1 MRDRDTTICL
11 GGGGGSPD
19 KQVKNSYILQ
29 NNSILL
35 IILKVF
41 GGGKARVPFEK
52 NKFNVPVFLL
62 KNRKKAPFFPLTS
75 NYVPM
80 FLEENLSWSCIPVQ
94 FVAMFPCSRKPLVDP
109 D

>member
-1 MRDRDTTICL
+1 MQDRDTTICL
-11 GGGGGSPD
+11 GGGGSPD

-35 IILKVF
+35 IILKF
-41 GGGKARVPFEK
+41 LGGGARPVFPLRK
-52 NKFNVPVFLL
+52 TINVPVFLL

-80 FLEENLSWSCIPVQ
+80 FLEENLSWSRIPVQ